1 MKKYRVYASQIVF
14 YEKEVLAKSLDDAN
28 EIAWE
33 SKDTDWKEIQW
44 GDWAIETE
52 NTIEVTQ

>member
-1 MKKYRVYASQIVF
+1 MNTYRVYASQIVF
-14 YEKEVLAKSLDDAN
+14 YEKEVQANSADEAN

-33 SKDTDWKEIQW
+33 SKDTDWKECQW

-52 NTIEVTQ
+52 NTMEVKS

>member
-1 MKKYRVYASQIVF
+1 MKTYIVYASQIVF
-14 YEKEVLAKSLDDAN
+14 YEKEVQANSADEAN

-33 SKDTDWKEIQW
+33 SKDTDWKECQW

-52 NTIEVTQ
+52 NTMEITK